1 MKHALKSR
9 LMVVLCALA
18 VSVPVVLAGGG
29 EAGAAERKTRAV
41 FGTGNSGGVY
51 YILGAGMADL
61 INKDSQVLEV
71 TAQSTSGTTE
81 NLNLVNAGEIGFG
94 FTTYD
99 SAYFAYIG
107 EREYQGKKRLEN
119 LRLLMMG
126 HLGVHASVVWEDS
139 PYKTYGDLKGKT
151 IPTSP
156 GVAAFL
162 LDQASFK
169 PWGVELAKGKT
180 PILSYSE
187 QTTAL
192 KDNTIPVGNYN
203 MAHPASAILDLA
215 ATKPVRLLS
224 QTEQSMAAII
234 TENPYWVRAVIPAG
248 TYSGQKEDAVT
259 IGFPYVIVVSKDMP
273 DQAVRDFIRICFA
286 NDLKAI
292 HPSGADYTAKNPS
305 YSPMPLLPYHPAAEA
320 YYKEIGV
327 IK

>member
-1 MKHALKSR
+1 MKKNTRKH
-9 LMVVLCALA
+9 LMTVLCTLA
-18 VSVPVVLAGGG
+18 VSVPVVLASYG
-29 EAGAAERKTRAV
+29 EASADEQKTRAV

-61 INKDSQVLEV
+61 INKESKAVEV
-71 TAQSTSGTTE
+71 TAQSTAGSTE

-94 FTTYD
+94 FATYD

-107 EREYQGKKRLEN
+107 RREYEGKKKLEN

-126 HLGVHASVVWEDS
+126 HLGVHASVVWDDS

-169 PWGVELAKGKT
+169 PWGVDLVKGKT

-192 KDNTIPVGNYN
+192 KDGTLPVGNYN
-203 MAHPASAILDLA
+203 MAHPASSILDLA

-224 QTEQSMAAII
+224 QSKESMAAILK
-234 TENPYWVRAVIPAG
+234 ENPYWVRAVVPAG

-273 DQAVRDFIRICFA
+273 DQAVRDFIRISFGH
-286 NDLKAI
+286 DLKSI
-292 HPSGADYTAKNPS
+292 HPSGADYTPKNPN
-305 YSPMPLLPYHPAAEA
+305 YSSSPLIPYHPAAAA
-320 YYKEIGV
+320 YFKEIGV
-327 IK
+327 ID

>member
-1 MKHALKSR
+1 MRRVILR
-9 LMVVLCALA
+9 RFMTVLCALA
-18 VSVPVVLAGGG
+18 VSVPLVFAGIGDAAA
-29 EAGAAERKTRAV
+29 AGTRTRAV

-51 YILGAGMADL
+51 YILGAGIADL
-61 INKDSQVLEV
+61 INKESKALEV
-71 TAQSTSGTTE
+71 TAQSTSGSTE

-99 SAYFAYIG
+99 TAYFASIAG
-107 EREYQGKKRLEN
+107 REYTGKKKLEN

-126 HLGVHASVVWEDS
+126 HIGLHASVVWEDS

-169 PWGVELAKGKT
+169 PWGIELVKGKT

-192 KDNTIPVGNYN
+192 KDGTIPVGNYN

-215 ATKPVRLLS
+215 SAKPIRLLS
-224 QTEQSMAAII
+224 QTEQTMAAIVK
-234 TENPYWVRAVIPAG
+234 EHPYWIRAVIPAG
-248 TYSGQKEDAVT
+248 TYAGQKEDAVT
-259 IGFPYVIVVSKDMP
+259 IGFPYAIVVNKDMP

-286 NDLKAI
+286 HDLKAI
-292 HPSGADYTAKNPS
+292 HPSGAEYTARNPS
-305 YSPMPLLPYHPAAEA
+305 YSPTPLLPYHPAAAA

>member
-1 MKHALKSR
+1 MKQAFKSR
-9 LMVVLCALA
+9 FLTILCALA
-18 VSVPVVLAGGG
+18 VAAPVTLAAGS
-29 EAGAAERKTRAV
+29 EAAAAGAKTRAA

-51 YILGAGMADL
+51 YIMGAGMADL
-61 INKDSQVLEV
+61 INKGSKVLEV
-71 TAQSTSGTTE
+71 TAQSTSGSTE

-99 SAYFAYIG
+99 TAYFAYVG
-107 EREYQGKKRLEN
+107 GREYTGKRKLEN

-126 HLGVHASVVWEDS
+126 HVGKHASVVWADS

-169 PWGVELAKGKT
+169 PWGVDIVKGKA

-192 KDNTIPVGNYN
+192 KDGTTPVGNYN
-203 MAHPASAILDLA
+203 MAHPASAVLDLA
-215 ATKPVRLLS
+215 STRPVRLLS
-224 QTEQSMAAII
+224 QTEETMAAII
-234 TENPYWVRAVIPAG
+234 KEHPYWIRSVIPAG
-248 TYSGQKEDAVT
+248 TYAGQTEDSVT
-259 IGFPYVIVVSKDMP
+259 IGFPYAIVVSKDMP
-273 DQAVRDFIRICFA
+273 DEAVRDFIRICFA
-286 NDLKAI
+286 NDLRTI
-292 HPSGADYTAKNPS
+292 HPAGAYYSPDNPS
-305 YSPMPLLPYHPAAEA
+305 FSPKPLVPYHPAALA
-320 YYKEIGV
+320 YYKEIGL

>member
-1 MKHALKSR
+1 MKKITQNR
-9 LMVVLCALA
+9 LMTILCALA
-18 VSVPVVLAGGG
+18 VSVPVVLASHG
-29 EAGAAERKTRAV
+29 EASADEKKTRAV

-61 INKDSQVLEV
+61 INKESKAVEV
-71 TAQSTSGTTE
+71 TAQSTAGSTE

-94 FTTYD
+94 FATYD

-107 EREYQGKKRLEN
+107 AREYEGKKKLEN

-126 HLGVHASVVWEDS
+126 HLGVHASVVWDDS
-139 PYKTYGDLKGKT
+139 PYKSYGDLKGKT

-169 PWGVELAKGKT
+169 PWGVDLVKGKT

-192 KDNTIPVGNYN
+192 KDGTLPVGNYN
-203 MAHPASAILDLA
+203 MAHPASSILDLA

-224 QTEQSMAAII
+224 QSKESMAAILK
-234 TENPYWVRAVIPAG
+234 ENPYWVRAVVPAG

-259 IGFPYVIVVSKDMP
+259 IGFPYVIVVNKDMP
-273 DQAVRDFIRICFA
+273 DQAVRDFIRISFG

-292 HPSGADYTAKNPS
+292 HPSGADYTSKNPN
-305 YSPMPLLPYHPAAEA
+305 YSSSPLIPYHPAAAA
-320 YYKEIGV
+320 YYKEIG
-327 IK
+327 ILD